1 MRILVL
7 GGTAWLGSE
16 LVRQAVDRG
25 HEVTS
30 LARGE
35 SGASPAGAR
44 FVRADRDRLD
54 AFRDLD
60 GQQWDVVIDVT
71 RQPGQ
76 AKRAVEHLGS
86 HSGHWVYVSSSSAYA
101 DTATPGVDEGGALL
115 APLEDE
121 VLRDPED
128 YGRAKVACERHVL
141 EAIRPDH
148 SLIARVGLI
157 GGPGDLFGR
166 TGYWP
171 LRFARPADH
180 AGRVLVP
187 SIPGLGVQV
196 IDVRDL
202 ASWLLDASEH
212 TISGIFNVGGPT
224 LSLEEHLAVA
234 RRVAGHEGELVEA
247 SEDWL
252 VAHGVEPWM
261 GPRSLPLWLE
271 TPAWAGLNSHDTG
284 RAVAL
289 GLVARPLEQTLADV
303 LAWELEQGADRPRR
317 AGLTSGEERLL
328 LEAFDG
334 VR

>member
-35 SGASPAGAR
+35 SGPAPGGAR

-54 AFRDLD
+54 AFGELEGD
-60 GQQWDVVIDVT
+60 WDAVVDVT

-76 AKRAVEHLGS
+76 AKRAVEQLGS
-86 HSGHWVYVSSSSAYA
+86 RSGHWVYVSSSSAYA
-101 DTATPGVDEGGALL
+101 DTATPGVDESGALL
-115 APLEDE
+115 PALDDE

-128 YGRAKVACERHVL
+128 YGKAKVSCELHVL
-141 EAIRPDH
+141 ETIRPDH

-171 LRFARPADH
+171 LRFARPADP

-202 ASWLLDASEH
+202 AGWLLDGAKR
-212 TISGIFNVGGPT
+212 TISGVFNVGGPT
-224 LSLEEHLAVA
+224 LDLADHLAVA
-234 RRVAGHEGELVEA
+234 RRVAGHRGEIVEA
-247 SEDWL
+247 SQDWL
-252 VAHGVEPWM
+252 MARGVEPWM

-271 TPAWAGLNSHDTG
+271 MPAWAGLNSHDTR

-289 GLVARPLEQTLADV
+289 GLAARPLDETLDDT
-303 LAWELEQGADRPRR
+303 LAWELDQGVDRPRR
-317 AGLTSGEERLL
+317 AGLTSHEERLL
-328 LEAFDG
+328 LKAFDG

>member
-25 HEVTS
+25 HEVTG

-35 SGASPAGAR
+35 SGVMPGGAR

-54 AFRDLD
+54 AFGGLE
-60 GQQWDVVIDVT
+60 GEWDAVVDVT

-76 AKRAVEHLGS
+76 AKRAVEQLGS
-86 HSGHWVYVSSSSAYA
+86 RSAHWVYVSSSSVYV
-101 DTATPGVDEGGALL
+101 DTATVGVDESGELLPAL
-115 APLEDE
+115 DDD

-128 YGRAKVACERHVL
+128 YGRAKVACEGHVL
-141 EAIRPDH
+141 AGIRPDH

-157 GGPGDLFGR
+157 GGPGDPFGR
-166 TGYWP
+166 SGYWP
-171 LRFARPADH
+171 LRFARPADA

-187 SIPGLGVQV
+187 SVPGLGVQV

-202 ASWLLDASEH
+202 AAWLLDAAGRAV
-212 TISGIFNVGGPT
+212 SGTFNVGGPT
-224 LSLEEHLAVA
+224 LALDEHLAVA
-234 RRVAGHEGELVEA
+234 RRVAGHEGEVVEV
-247 SEDWL
+247 SQEWL
-252 VAHGVEPWM
+252 MAHGVEPWM

-271 TPAWAGLNSHDTG
+271 TPAWAGLNTHDAS

-289 GLVARPLEQTLADV
+289 GLEARPLENTLADL

-317 AGLTSGEERLL
+317 AGLTPEEERHLL
-328 LEAFDG
+328 KAFDG